1 MENLGKILAVDDNE
15 DVLLSLNM
23 LLKKH
28 VEAVRVLSKP
38 ERIIEFMD
46 SFNPDIIIL
55 DMNFSRD
62 AISGEEGYEWLA
74 KILEHDP
81 RMVVLFITAYVDT
94 EKAVR
99 AIKAGAVDF
108 LPKPWDSRK
117 LLDTVR
123 SAIELSISRK
133 QGKVSYEPADAPA
146 FANFIGECEAIQSL
160 KHQIQQIAVTD
171 ANVLI
176 TGENGAGK
184 DVVAHA
190 IHALSGRHAKP
201 FGSIDLGCI
210 PENLFESELFGHEKG
225 AFTDART
232 AKTGRI
238 ELANGGTIFLDEIG
252 NLSLNAQ
259 QKLLTVIEKHEVS
272 AVGSTKTIK
281 VDVRIVSATNAD
293 LPKMV
298 ADGNFR
304 QDLLYRINTI
314 ELQIPPLRE
323 RGNDIILLA
332 EHFAGI
338 YANKYDKGTAKI
350 SESAK
355 SKLLSHSWPG
365 NVRELQHCME
375 RAVVTMQG
383 NTITDVSISPA
394 PNGKEE
400 NQGADTSPI
409 LNLEELERNAIR
421 RAVSICNG
429 NLTQAA
435 EKLGITRY
443 ALYRKI
449 EKLGI

>member
-1 MENLGKILAVDDNE
+1 
-15 DVLLSLNM
+15 
-23 LLKKH
+23 
-28 VEAVRVLSKP
+28 
-38 ERIIEFMD
+38 
-46 SFNPDIIIL
+46 
-55 DMNFSRD
+55 
-62 AISGEEGYEWLA
+62 
-74 KILEHDP
+74 
-81 RMVVLFITAYVDT
+81 
-94 EKAVR
+94 
-99 AIKAGAVDF
+99 
-108 LPKPWDSRK
+108 
-117 LLDTVR
+117 
-123 SAIELSISRK
+123 
-133 QGKVSYEPADAPA
+133 
-146 FANFIGECEAIQSL
+146 
-160 KHQIQQIAVTD
+160 
-171 ANVLI
+171 
-176 TGENGAGK
+176 
-184 DVVAHA
+184 HA
-190 IHALSGRHAKP
+190 IHALSARHAKP

-232 AKTGRI
+232 AKAGRV
-238 ELANGGTIFLDEIG
+238 EQANGGTLFLDEIG
-252 NLSLNAQ
+252 NLTLKAQ
-259 QKLLTVIEKHEVS
+259 QKLLTMIEKHEVS
-272 AVGSTKTIK
+272 AVGSTKTVK

-383 NTITDVSISPA
+383 NTITDVSISPS